1 MVNKFNRVFRAVAIL
16 AGAMT
21 YGISNAQTADIYPVP
36 QSIQWSEQ
44 VAFNKDVAYVI
55 TGEDAADPDA
65 VNLFK
70 KNFSTDNGSVEVIIG
85 ERGDE
90 AVAAYES
97 LIPQKAEGYYLP
109 LTAKRSSLPATTAAE
124 HSTVCRPSS
133 RLPRSP
139 RL

>member
-44 VAFNKDVAYVI
+44 VAFNKDVAYGI

-70 KNFSTDNGSVEVIIG
+70 KIFSTDNGSV
-85 ERGDE
+85 
-90 AVAAYES
+90 
-97 LIPQKAEGYYLP
+97 
-109 LTAKRSSLPATTAAE
+109 
-124 HSTVCRPSS
+124 
-133 RLPRSP
+133 
-139 RL
+139 